1 MNKTIEEILK
11 KYDAIPIKYS
21 EDISFFTDDKEKTRA
36 LILEI
41 NTEIQKKNQELI
53 EELNTEV
60 QKEREDAIHFITDE
74 IENRIGYLQTIS
86 SDESMLKRREL
97 EYLYSNIKTHL
108 SQTKGG
114 TE

>member
-1 MNKTIEEILK
+1 MNKTIGEILK

-53 EELNTEV
+53 EELNTEI
-60 QKEREDAIHFITDE
+60 QKKIDE
-74 IENRIGYLQTIS
+74 AYKYGKVAGVEMMGNETVAMLETLKEN
-86 SDESMLKRREL
+86 K
-97 EYLYSNIKTHL
+97 
-108 SQTKGG
+108 
-114 TE
+114 